1 MYFFGNTPAG
11 DDLVGI
17 TFWIGTMAMMAA
29 SAFFFPIYGFSR
41 WKMENIT
48 PCFWTYYLIAAVHYM
63 YMRDAHAEGDSTTVF
78 RYVDWILTVPLMCV
92 EFYLILKCWCYN

>member
-29 SAFFFPIYGFSR
+29 SAFFPIYGFSR

-48 PCFWTYYLIAAVHYM
+48 PCFWTYYLYSSRTLHVHE
-63 YMRDAHAEGDSTTVF
+63 RCSRRRRQHNGLQV
-78 RYVDWILTVPLMCV
+78 C
-92 EFYLILKCWCYN
+92 